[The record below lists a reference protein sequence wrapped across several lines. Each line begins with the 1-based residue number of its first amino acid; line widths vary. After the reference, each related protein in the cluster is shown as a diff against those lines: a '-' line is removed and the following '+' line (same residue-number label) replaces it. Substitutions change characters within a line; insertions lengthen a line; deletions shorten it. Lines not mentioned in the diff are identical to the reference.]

1 MDNRK
6 TQSFYYLC
14 MYIHTLHC
22 STPGLPTLTA
32 KVKANVFLR
41 TLWMADELQDYVAVM
56 ACLWLSPPKRPFFV
70 EGRMGEWKKRAHGV
84 R

>member
-56 ACLWLSPPKRPFFV
+56 ACLWLSPPKRPSFV